1 MTELKQRIET
11 YGRSARIAAKALAL
25 LPTDQ
30 KNSLLKTL
38 AARIREQRGA
48 IQAANQKDLE
58 AGKAADL
65 SDALLDRLLLD
76 EKRIEAA
83 ARGVE
88 EIIELPDPVGTLIS
102 ESNPVSDLTVKKVR
116 CPIGVIA
123 IIYESRP
130 NVTIDTAALCLK
142 SGNAVILRGG
152 KEAFHSN
159 QILADCV
166 AYALEEHQL
175 PASAVQLVDTTDR
188 EAVKHLVT
196 AEGLI
201 DVVIPRGGEGLIQ
214 AVSRQAT
221 IPVLKHYKGV
231 CHVYIDRD
239 CNPDWAKSIAVN
251 AKCQRPGVC
260 NAAETILVHEDLLS
274 DLVPSLCQQLADE
287 GVEIRGDD
295 RTQSVYQKALPAS
308 EEDWSTEY
316 LDQIVSIRVVAS
328 VEEAI
333 DHINHFGSHHSE
345 AIISNDENAIDAFSK
360 QVDSA
365 AIHVNASTRFTDG
378 GMFGLGAEMG
388 ISTDKL
394 HARGPM
400 GLEELTTYK
409 WITEGKGT
417 VRV

>member
-1 MTELKQRIET
+1 MTELKQRIQT

-30 KNSLLKTL
+30 KNSLLNTL

-83 ARGVE
+83 ARGIE

-274 DLVPSLCQQLADE
+274 DLLPSLCQQLADE